1 MPNSIEWDLPQQVLS
16 DVHRIPSGAGATVA
30 ALSDLCNGK
39 SRVTPVPMRLKVLRP
54 QYSESLLP
62 TSQRG

>member
-1 MPNSIEWDLPQQVLS
+1 
-16 DVHRIPSGAGATVA
+16 VHRIPSGAGATVA